1 MSRSGLSSSRLPLVA
16 LLFRRAA
23 WPFVLGV
30 GIAVTGSSSALAGGD
45 VAAGLQASKTCAA
58 CHGADGNS
66 MVPTFPSIAGQ
77 PAGYLAEQL
86 RAFRDGKRVNALM
99 SLQAKDLT
107 DQQIEDLGAYFAAQK
122 RVVKA
127 ASTED
132 SIPGAHLWKFGGHSN
147 TVAACAACH
156 GPKGQGNQPAGFP
169 ALRGLTPQ
177 YITESLMAYRKDERK
192 TEHADIMVSIASKLS
207 DDDIKDVAQ
216 HIATFH

>member
-1 MSRSGLSSSRLPLVA
+1 MSRSGLSSSRLPVVA

-23 WPFVLGV
+23 LPFVLGV
-30 GIAVTGSSSALAGGD
+30 GITLTGSAVALAGGD
-45 VAAGLQASKTCAA
+45 VAAGHEASKTCAA

-66 MVPTFPSIAGQ
+66 TVPMFPSIAGQ
-77 PAGYLAEQL
+77 PAGYIAEQL
-86 RAFRDGKRVNALM
+86 HAFRDGKRVNALM
-99 SLQAKDLT
+99 SPQAKALT
-107 DQQIEDLGAYFAAQK
+107 DQQIVDLAAYFSAQK
-122 RVVKA
+122 RVVKT
-127 ASTED
+127 ASTKD

-156 GPKGQGNQPAGFP
+156 GSQGQGNQPAGFP

-192 TEHADIMVSIASKLS
+192 TEHADIMVSIASKLT